1 MGKKLAIKGHTTR
14 GKEVIEIL
22 EMLGGVAA
30 ASKGFRESY
39 CYYVSENFDPK
50 YISWDYIGPEE
61 IDTYEIFTLEEFLEK
76 FPFKVGEFVFAGNW
90 SHAADIRKMRWNPNT
105 KEVEYMVKPGTSE
118 LWYTANKLTRYSMP
132 KFNTGE
138 TVYNK
143 HTRKF
148 GEIVKYQWQKDEYIY
163 LVHHLMEDA
172 WYLERQLTK
181 DVKSVDNE
189 VKSDEYADE
198 MQTKRD
204 MDETMFMLG
213 HTLVPNKVDDNL
225 EYNIINGYEFDRVE
239 NGKIILKPTKSKY
252 PTNYQECCDVLGLPM
267 QNVLGYIDRDCNK
280 HDYYNDLQS
289 TLNCFV
295 SLKICRDAYWK
306 IAGEQMGLD
315 KPWEPDWNE
324 ETDKF
329 TISNKCN
336 KIYLNNTA
344 WYAEVL
350 SFPTAEMRDAFF
362 ENFKDLIELCK
373 ELL

>member
-1 MGKKLAIKGHTTR
+1 MEKKLAIKRHPTR
-14 GKEVIEIL
+14 DKEVIELLEMMGGKSTIPISATLKRSVYTISDGVIL
-22 EMLGGVAA
+22 EIPHYNI
-30 ASKGFRESY
+30 K
-39 CYYVSENFDPK
+39 FD
-50 YISWDYIGPEE
+50 DFV
-61 IDTYEIFTLEEFLEK
+61 IFTLEEFLEK

-118 LWYTANKLTRYSMP
+118 LWYTANKLTRYSIP

-163 LVHHLMEDA
+163 LIHHLMEDA

-181 DVKSVDNE
+181 DVNE
-189 VKSDEYADE
+189 VKSNEYADE

-225 EYNIINGYEFDRVE
+225 EYKIIDGYEFDRVE
-239 NGKIILKPTKSKY
+239 NDKIILKVVKHKY
-252 PTNYQECCDVLGLPM
+252 PKTYEECCSVIGINWYDIE
-267 QNVLGYIDRDCNK
+267 IDIPQPYQQKMFN
-280 HDYYNDLQS
+280 
-289 TLNCFV
+289 F
-295 SLKICRDAYWK
+295 LKLRICRDAYWK
-306 IAGEQMGLD
+306 IVGEEMGLG
-315 KPWEPDWNE
+315 KPWEPDWTNE
-324 ETDKF
+324 NQEKYCICYGDGN
-329 TISNKCN
+329 IR
-336 KIYLNNTA
+336 KITWRIYNSILA
-344 WYAEVL
+344 
-350 SFPTAEMRDAFF
+350 FPTEEVRDVFY
-362 ENFKDLIELCK
+362 ENFKDLIEQCK